1 MPIPDPGPQQCHP
14 RIGAVRPS
22 EGCLPRDILEKAAE
36 ALQIKVPKSTTAL
49 RKQLEKAIKVEPVNE
64 YSFLQALPLPSSEK
78 LKAKKTYLRPPM
90 PKEWIQKPNTWL
102 DSINIMDVM
111 NQYEEAYD
119 NFEFIGPLPID
130 FAAKNPYKQQS
141 QECLINE
148 ICQFRVDEAARN
160 GTEYVGIIYNLDRHY
175 EGGSHWVA
183 NFIDIKNKSCT
194 YFDSYGVSVPKD
206 IAKFMKWLTTHN
218 YSIKNLYYNAKR
230 LQMKNSEC
238 GMYSLYFI
246 IRMLAGDDLKTFL
259 KHNVSDEDMLQMRKY
274 LFST

>member
-22 EGCLPRDILEKAAE
+22 EGCLPRDILEKAA
-36 ALQIKVPKSTTAL
+36 ATLQIQVPKSTTAL
-49 RKQLEKAIKVEPVNE
+49 RKQLEKAMKVEPVNE

-102 DSINIMDVM
+102 DSINILDVM

-259 KHNVSDEDMLQMRKY
+259 KYNVSDEDMLQMRKY